1 MKRKFKLAKV
11 FYIFLVILLLANV
24 LIYATDTTYIYKA
37 LIYQHV
43 GIDDLNLFSSREV
56 KKGLNEQAWVRSKDY
71 NKKPLSDTLR
81 KTLEET
87 ESVAFLVIKNDSL
100 IHEEYWDGYS
110 DTTLSNPFSV
120 TKSLVGLLV
129 GIAIDEG
136 KIKSVDQ
143 HVADFLPE
151 FKEGRKA
158 EITVKHLL
166 QMASGLDFM
175 ESYSTPFNYTTE
187 SYYGDDLKKLVSK
200 LKVIETPG
208 SIYRY
213 KSGDTQILGLVLT
226 NATGMSLSEYAS
238 HKLWQKLG
246 VARSALWSLDK
257 ENGVEKAYC
266 CYYTNAPDLA
276 KIGKLLLQNGKYN
289 GEQLVSS
296 DYLKASLTPNNLPG
310 TNGSPTDFY
319 GYQWWLLNR
328 KGLRIYCARGL
339 AGQYLMAVPS
349 KNIIIV
355 RLGKKRNPE
364 KQGEF
369 STDILVYAD
378 EVLELFK

>member
-1 MKRKFKLAKV
+1 MKRKLRPAKV
-11 FYIFLVILLLANV
+11 FYAFLIILSLANI

-37 LIYQHV
+37 LIYQQV

-56 KKGLNEQAWVRSKDY
+56 KKGLAGQKWAQSKQY
-71 NKKPLSDTLR
+71 NKKKLSDTLR

-87 ESVAFLVIKNDSL
+87 ESVAFLVIKNDS
-100 IHEEYWDGYS
+100 IHYEKYWDGYS
-110 DTTLSNPFSV
+110 DTSLSNPFSV
-120 TKSLVGLLV
+120 TKSIVGLLV

-136 KIKSVDQ
+136 KINSVEQ
-143 HVADFLPE
+143 HVSDFLPE

-158 EITVKHLL
+158 EITIKHLL

-175 ESYSTPFNYTTE
+175 ESYNTPFNYTTE

-200 LKVIETPG
+200 LKVIEAPG
-208 SIYRY
+208 SVYRY
-213 KSGDTQILGLVLT
+213 KSGDTQVLGLILAK
-226 NATGMSLSEYAS
+226 ATGMTISEYAS
-238 HKLWQKLG
+238 QKLWQKLG

-257 ENGVEKAYC
+257 VNGVEKAYC

-276 KIGKLLLQNGKYN
+276 KIGKLILQNGKFN
-289 GEQLVSS
+289 GEQLISS

-310 TNGSPTDFY
+310 TNGSKTNFY

-328 KGLRIYCARGL
+328 NGQVIYCARGL
-339 AGQYLMAVPS
+339 AGQYLMVIPS
-349 KNIIIV
+349 RNIIIV
-355 RLGKKRNPE
+355 RLGKKRNRE

-369 STDILVYAD
+369 STDILIYAD
-378 EVLELFK
+378 EVVKLFD